1 MRVLSVFLAGA
12 GVASFNVLLD
22 EGPHGGPPVLSLDA
36 FKGGVDAWMARG
48 RVVVALLKYV
58 ASELVVVWNVDFAF
72 VEYKAVFFFPFGE
85 SVDEF
90 AGSGLEG
97 CEGGENVGFL
107 FTGLSDAIFE
117 WVGEFVGGGK
127 FGE

>member
-12 GVASFNVLLD
+12 GVTSFNVLLD

-58 ASELVVVWNVDFAF
+58 ASELVVRYRVR
-72 VEYKAVFFFPFGE
+72 
-85 SVDEF
+85 
-90 AGSGLEG
+90 
-97 CEGGENVGFL
+97 
-107 FTGLSDAIFE
+107 T
-117 WVGEFVGGGK
+117 
-127 FGE
+127 

>member
-1 MRVLSVFLAGA
+1 MRVLGMFLAGA
-12 GVASFNVLLD
+12 GVTSFNVLLD

-97 CEGGENVGFL
+97 C
-107 FTGLSDAIFE
+107 
-117 WVGEFVGGGK
+117 
-127 FGE
+127 